1 MIDGL
6 MGQLSLKTFL
16 GALFI
21 AIFAVALF
29 VLQRLF
35 IGGDRKIIQNKALLK
50 TLLEDLGLEVPLELQ
65 NSNRD
70 SSVKSLKKI

>member
-1 MIDGL
+1 